1 MIPYSRQKISN
12 KDIQSVSKVLNSKI
26 LARGPQIEIFEK
38 KISKIVKS
46 KFGLAVNSATSG
58 LHLACLSL
66 DLKKNDLVW
75 TVPNSFIASANCA
88 RYCGAKVDFVDINPE
103 NFNIDIELLEK
114 KLKYAKKIKK
124 LPKILITVHFA
135 GLPTEQDK
143 ISKLSKKFKFSI
155 IEDAS
160 HSLGASYKKE
170 PVGSCKWSDIVV
182 FSFHPVKTITT
193 GEGGMVMTN
202 NKEIYSKL
210 VNLRNHG
217 IEKNINKLKRKI
229 KSKWYYEQQ
238 DLGFNYWMSDIQ
250 AALGISQL
258 TKLKKFVKKR
268 NEIAKF
274 YKKNFRNFPI
284 RVQKI
289 GNERISSYHLFVI
302 SIDLKKI
309 KNTYDQVFKKL
320 VKNGLSI
327 NLHYLPIH
335 LHPYYKNL
343 GFRKGQ
349 FPVAEKYSE
358 TSLSIPIFY
367 DLTVKERIKVVKI
380 IKKVLKI

>member
-1 MIPYSRQKISN
+1 
-12 KDIQSVSKVLNSKI
+12 
-26 LARGPQIEIFEK
+26 
-38 KISKIVKS
+38 
-46 KFGLAVNSATSG
+46 
-58 LHLACLSL
+58 
-66 DLKKNDLVW
+66 
-75 TVPNSFIASANCA
+75 
-88 RYCGAKVDFVDINPE
+88 
-103 NFNIDIELLEK
+103 
-114 KLKYAKKIKK
+114 
-124 LPKILITVHFA
+124 
-135 GLPTEQDK
+135 
-143 ISKLSKKFKFSI
+143 
-155 IEDAS
+155 
-160 HSLGASYKKE
+160 
-170 PVGSCKWSDIVV
+170 
-182 FSFHPVKTITT
+182 
-193 GEGGMVMTN
+193 
-202 NKEIYSKL
+202 
-210 VNLRNHG
+210 
-217 IEKNINKLKRKI
+217 
-229 KSKWYYEQQ
+229 
-238 DLGFNYWMSDIQ
+238 MSDIQ

-274 YKKNFRNFPI
+274 YKQNFRNFPI
-284 RVQKI
+284 KVQKI
-289 GNERISSYHLFVI
+289 GDEQTSSYHLFVI

-309 KNTYDQVFKKL
+309 KNTYDRIFKKL